1 VNNPTLSVEVRMR
14 KWLVAAAALGAA
26 AVVATRPF
34 AARAT
39 AAAQPTQSWCDAN
52 ARRPLFGAILCAALA
67 DGDRVYIRGLPFEI
81 VTVGADYVT
90 LRPELSGERR
100 RLLAIPF
107 TAIRR
112 LERPGRPRELILD
125 E

>member
-1 VNNPTLSVEVRMR
+1 MR
-14 KWLVAAAALGAA
+14 RWLV
-26 AVVATRPF
+26 PF
-34 AARAT
+34 AAFIVAVAVAARPLPVRAS
-39 AAAQPTQSWCDAN
+39 AAGQPTQSWCAAN
-52 ARRPLFGAILCAALA
+52 AAQPLFGAILCGALA
-67 DGDRVYIRGLPFEI
+67 DGDRVYVRGLPFEI
-81 VTVGADYVT
+81 VGVGADYVL

-125 E
+125 Q

>member
-1 VNNPTLSVEVRMR
+1 MR

-26 AVVATRPF
+26 AVVTARPF
-34 AARAT
+34 HARAI
-39 AAAQPTQSWCDAN
+39 ARQQPGQAWCEAN
-52 ARRPLFGAILCAALA
+52 AGRPLFGNVLCAALA

-81 VTVGADYVT
+81 VAVGADYVM

-100 RLLAIPF
+100 RLLTIPF

-125 E
+125 H